1 MGRLLK
7 RGFWIFV
14 ISYGIYLIL
23 ISLVSSSKKYTIDPY
38 YSKLLST
45 HSGSLIL
52 GTSRAGQGIEP
63 EILNNGNYL
72 PFFNFAFTVGHTPY
86 GDPYFDLITKKIASS
101 EFSKRRVFILSVDPW
116 SLQGSKNSSFPETSY
131 FTGGLKLPFLEP
143 NLEYLIRFYE
153 NPLFGPY
160 TTDSRSYN
168 TINGRKT
175 FAPGFN
181 QKPDPARL
189 KLRLEEYSSW
199 LESKG
204 DLSEKRMNS
213 LETIVQF
220 LQGYGQVVL
229 VRIPVHKDFLYLE
242 NSNFPKFDQVIE
254 ERFPELPYL
263 NYCFPRNSNKF
274 QFTDGSHLTRSSGNH
289 FSSILLDDLDSLF
302 SMTHEPLIHE

>member
-7 RGFWIFV
+7 RGFWIFM

-23 ISLVSSSKKYTIDPY
+23 ISLVSYSKKYTLDPY

-63 EILNNGNYL
+63 EILNRGNYL

-86 GDPYFDLITKKIASS
+86 GEPYYDLIKKKI
-101 EFSKRRVFILSVDPW
+101 KVDDLKTNRLFIVTVDPW
-116 SLQGSKNSSFPETSY
+116 SLQGSKVIGFPETRL
-131 FTGGLKLPFLEP
+131 FTGELVLPFSDP
-143 NLEYLIRFYE
+143 NLEYLIKFYE
-153 NPLFGPY
+153 DPLFGPILNEKRHY
-160 TTDSRSYN
+160 STSP
-168 TINGRKT
+168 NGRKLWNKGLHNKLDSEI
-175 FAPGFN
+175 FSV
-181 QKPDPARL
+181 RL
-189 KLRLEEYSSW
+189 KEYESWIETKGYLSKERLA
-199 LESKG
+199 
-204 DLSEKRMNS
+204 S

-229 VRIPVHKDFLYLE
+229 VRIPVNEDFLFLE
-242 NSNFPKFDQVIE
+242 NSNFPTFDQVIE

-302 SMTHEPLIHE
+302 SMTHEP